1 MAMCAPTY
9 EQPLCAMNHCSKCLG
24 WETSM
29 IGEGGAHV
37 IKSSESPH
45 HPRGPKQVCTSQQT
59 PNQDKSLQG
68 NSQGGWVRG

>member
-45 HPRGPKQVCTSQQT
+45 HPRGPKCVPTSKPLT
-59 PNQDKSLQG
+59 KISLCREILRG
-68 NSQGGWVRG
+68 NG